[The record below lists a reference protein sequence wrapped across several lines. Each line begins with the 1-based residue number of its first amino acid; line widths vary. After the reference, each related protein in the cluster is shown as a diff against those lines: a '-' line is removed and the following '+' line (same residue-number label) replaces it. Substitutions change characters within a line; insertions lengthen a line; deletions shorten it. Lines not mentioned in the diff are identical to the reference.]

1 MSLQTDLKQI
11 RPPDAKAMQDAQA
24 RWDSI
29 AKPLHSLGLLEENI
43 VKIAG
48 ITGTSKVCLD
58 RRKVLVLCADN
69 GVVEEGVT
77 QAGSEV
83 TALVA
88 RQLVKGKASV
98 NVMAR
103 HVQADVVPVDIGM
116 FGVPGMDGLL
126 SRKIAPG
133 TQNIRTGAAMS
144 RQQAEE
150 AVLAGID
157 LVRMVREDGCDIL
170 ATGEMGIGN
179 TTTSSAMASVFLDV
193 PVKQV
198 TGRGA
203 GLSSEG
209 LQHKIDVIQQAITI
223 NQPDPHDPL
232 DVLSKLGGYDIA
244 GMAGIF
250 LGGGIYR
257 VPVLID
263 GFISSVAALTAVR
276 LCPGVRDFLLAS
288 HVSKEPA
295 GHMVLQELSCR
306 PMLTCDMGL
315 GEGAGAVAALPVLD
329 LALTVYQQGGTF
341 ADIAMAAYEPLE

>member
-1 MSLQTDLKQI
+1 MILKDYLERI
-11 RPPDAKAMQDAQA
+11 APPDLQAMQACQA

-48 ITGTSKVCLD
+48 ILGTHKVRLKK
-58 RRKVLVLCADN
+58 RRVVVLCADN

-77 QAGSEV
+77 QTSSDI

-88 RQLVKGKASV
+88 QQLTKGKASV
-98 NVMAR
+98 NVMAEMAR
-103 HVQADVVPVDIGM
+103 AKVIPVDIGM
-116 FGVPGMDGLL
+116 FGDHPIPGLL
-126 SRKIAPG
+126 QKKVAYG
-133 TQNIRTGAAMS
+133 TQNFVKGPAMTREQAKEAILTG
-144 RQQAEE
+144 
-150 AVLAGID
+150 IH
-157 LVRMVREDGCDIL
+157 LVELLKENGCDII

-193 PVKQV
+193 PPELV

-203 GLSSEG
+203 GLSSKG
-209 LQHKIDVIQQAITI
+209 LAQKVRVIYRALELL
-223 NQPDPHDPL
+223 QPNPNDPL
-232 DVLSKLGGYDIA
+232 DVLSKVGGYDIA
-244 GMAGIF
+244 GLAGLF

-257 VPVLID
+257 IPMLID

-276 LCPGVRDFLLAS
+276 LCPQIRNYLLAS

-295 GHMVLQELSCR
+295 GHMVLQELLCP

-315 GEGAGAVAALPVLD
+315 GEGVGAVAALPVLD
-329 LALTVYQQGGTF
+329 LALAVYHQVGTF
-341 ADIAMAAYEPLE
+341 ADISMQAYQPLE